1 MIYNIWYVYSE
12 TESNEPMRII
22 QTLCTVHYTG
32 RGDTVFD
39 PSVRLVIVKSDG
51 SVMIHRDKG
60 LKPINYMTNVK
71 DTDEYDSLD
80 DLDGGELRPV
90 HHLVVSSKTETIDV
104 SMFEIYFDME
114 LDFPEDDRELKR
126 KGTEKQLQAW
136 LSIDA
141 NFEKTFG
148 PNCSFLTREWFTGK
162 GNVDLLGLDSSDGQ
176 VMLIEVKRIAKRN
189 DVFQVTRYRTALRE
203 LHEYAVSASDDEVVT
218 TQSKGAFPV
227 AVSSIENP
235 HAILIASK
243 LKDGVRDECEKQGVI
258 AIELG
263 YGWTKDVHNS
273 IDVGN
278 QGFAAVVGEES
289 AATVADEKVAG
300 RGGWKNAANAAGES
314 HIETVG
320 SLFGDSVV

>member
-1 MIYNIWYVYSE
+1 
-12 TESNEPMRII
+12 MRLI
-22 QTLCTVHYTG
+22 QTLCTVHYSG

-71 DTDEYDSLD
+71 DTDEYDSFGVANVKLSNNGND
-80 DLDGGELRPV
+80 NEHPI
-90 HHLVVSSKTETIDV
+90 HHLVVSSKTETIDI
-104 SMFEIYFDME
+104 SMFEIYFDLE
-114 LDFPEDDRELKR
+114 LDFPEDDKELKR

-136 LSIDA
+136 LSIDK
-141 NFEKTFG
+141 NFEDTFG
-148 PNCSFLTREWFTGK
+148 ERCRFLTREWFTGK
-162 GNVDLLGLDSSDGQ
+162 GNVDLLGFDSSDGQ

-189 DVFQVTRYRTALRE
+189 DVFQVFRYKTALRE
-203 LHEYAVSASDDEVVT
+203 LYEYAVSMGEREVTT
-218 TQSKGAFPV
+218 TQSKGAFHV
-227 AVSSIENP
+227 ATSSIENP

-243 LKDGVRDECEKQGVI
+243 LKDGVREECEKQGVM

-289 AATVADEKVAG
+289 AVEIADEKVSG
-300 RGGWKNAANAAGES
+300 RACRTHG
-314 HIETVG
+314 H
-320 SLFGDSVV
+320 GDSSVKTDTISDSDSFHGLFSSLGELLDE

>member
-1 MIYNIWYVYSE
+1 
-12 TESNEPMRII
+12 MRLI
-22 QTLCTVHYTG
+22 QTLCTVHYSG
-32 RGDTVFD
+32 RGDTIFD

-80 DLDGGELRPV
+80 VTDGKEHAV

-114 LDFPEDDRELKR
+114 LDFPEDDKELKR

-136 LSIDA
+136 LSIDD
-141 NFEKTFG
+141 NFIKTFG
-148 PNCSFLTREWFTGK
+148 SHCRFLTREWFTGK

-176 VMLIEVKRIAKRN
+176 VMLIEVKRMAKRN
-189 DVFQVTRYRTALRE
+189 DVFQVFRYKTALRE
-203 LHEYAVSASDDEVVT
+203 LHEYAVSMGENEVVT

-227 AVSSIENP
+227 ATSSIENP

-243 LKDGVRDECEKQGVI
+243 LKDGVREECEKQGVVP
-258 AIELG
+258 IELG
-263 YGWTKDVHNS
+263 YGWTKDIHNS

-278 QGFAAVVGEES
+278 QGFAAVVGEE
-289 AATVADEKVAG
+289 AAVEVADEKVAG
-300 RGGWKNAANAAGES
+300 RCGRSRDNLNDTNLGNCFKSG
-314 HIETVG
+314 G
-320 SLFGDSVV
+320 SLFGGA